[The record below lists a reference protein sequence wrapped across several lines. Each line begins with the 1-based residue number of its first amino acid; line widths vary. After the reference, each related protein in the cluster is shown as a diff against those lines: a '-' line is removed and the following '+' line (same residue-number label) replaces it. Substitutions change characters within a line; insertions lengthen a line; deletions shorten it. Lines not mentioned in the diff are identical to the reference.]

1 MIDVEISK
9 SSGFCFGVV
18 NAINHAERELAEHG
32 NLMSLGDIVHN
43 SQEVNRLSE
52 KGLNSIDYNQLKE
65 LRNARVLFR
74 AHGEA
79 PKIYQFAKANNI
91 EIIDATCPVV
101 LALQKR
107 ILKTYL
113 ETREENGQ
121 IVIFGKA
128 GHAEVNGLVG
138 QTNEEAVV
146 IQTIEQLKE
155 KVDFNRPIYLFS
167 QTTMNGT
174 DYREL
179 IGYIKEHIKDGMTF
193 DHYDTICKQVS
204 NRVPDLIEFAKE
216 KDWVYF
222 IAGKNSS
229 NGKVLYHEALSA
241 NPNTTFISSADEIIE
256 PLPDWV
262 RTVGV
267 SGATSTPRWLMEMV
281 KEKLLSINNS
291 GDQKD

>member
-1 MIDVEISK
+1 MIEVEISR

-18 NAINHAERELAEHG
+18 NAINHAERELNEHG

-43 SQEVNRLSE
+43 SQEVNRLSD
-52 KGLNSIDYNQLKE
+52 KGLEAIDYERLRELKD
-65 LRNARVLFR
+65 ARVLFR

-79 PKIYQFAKANNI
+79 PKIYEFARANNI
-91 EIIDATCPVV
+91 EIVDATCPVV

-113 ETREENGQ
+113 NTRIENGQ

-138 QTNEEAVV
+138 QTNEEAIVV
-146 IQTIEQLKE
+146 QTLDQLKE
-155 KVDFNRPIYLFS
+155 KVDFTRPIYLFS

-174 DYREL
+174 DYAEL
-179 IGYIKEHIKDGMTF
+179 IEYIEQHIQEGVIFK
-193 DHYDTICKQVS
+193 HSDTICKQVS
-204 NRVPDLIEFAKE
+204 NRVPELIEFARA

-222 IAGKNSS
+222 IAGRNSS

-241 NPNTTFISSADEIIE
+241 NPHTTFISSAEEITD
-256 PLPDWV
+256 PLPEWV
-262 RTVGV
+262 HTVGV
-267 SGATSTPRWLMEMV
+267 SGATSTPMWLMEEV
-281 KEKLLSINNS
+281 RDKLLKVNNS
-291 GDQKD
+291 K

>member
-1 MIDVEISK
+1 MIEVEISR

-18 NAINHAERELAEHG
+18 NAINHAERELNEHG

-43 SQEVNRLSE
+43 SQEVNRLSD
-52 KGLNSIDYNQLKE
+52 KGLEAIDYERLRELKD
-65 LRNARVLFR
+65 ARVLFR

-79 PKIYQFAKANNI
+79 PKIYEFARANNI
-91 EIIDATCPVV
+91 EIVDATCPVV

-113 ETREENGQ
+113 NTRIENGQ

-138 QTNEEAVV
+138 QTNEEAIVV
-146 IQTIEQLKE
+146 QTLDQLKE
-155 KVDFNRPIYLFS
+155 KVDFTRPIYLFS

-174 DYREL
+174 DYAEL
-179 IGYIKEHIKDGMTF
+179 IEYIEQHIQEGVTF
-193 DHYDTICKQVS
+193 KHSDTICKQVS
-204 NRVPDLIEFAKE
+204 NRVPELIEFARA

-222 IAGKNSS
+222 IAGRNSS

-241 NPNTTFISSADEIIE
+241 NPHTTFISSAEEITD
-256 PLPDWV
+256 PLPEWV
-262 RTVGV
+262 HTVGV
-267 SGATSTPRWLMEMV
+267 SGATSTPMWLMEEV
-281 KEKLLSINNS
+281 RDKLLKVNNS
-291 GDQKD
+291 K

>member
-1 MIDVEISK
+1 MIEVEISR

-18 NAINHAERELAEHG
+18 NAINHAERELNEHG

-43 SQEVNRLSE
+43 SQEVNRLSD
-52 KGLNSIDYNQLKE
+52 KGLEAIDYERLRELKD
-65 LRNARVLFR
+65 ARVLFR

-79 PKIYQFAKANNI
+79 PKIYEFARANNI
-91 EIIDATCPVV
+91 EIVDATCPVV

-113 ETREENGQ
+113 NTRIENGQ

-138 QTNEEAVV
+138 QTNEEAIVV
-146 IQTIEQLKE
+146 QTLDQLKE
-155 KVDFNRPIYLFS
+155 KVDFTRPIYLFS

-174 DYREL
+174 DYAEL
-179 IGYIKEHIKDGMTF
+179 IEYIEQHIQEGVTF
-193 DHYDTICKQVS
+193 KHSDTICKQVS
-204 NRVPDLIEFAKE
+204 NRVPELIEFARA

-222 IAGKNSS
+222 IAGRNSS

-241 NPNTTFISSADEIIE
+241 NPHTTFISSADEITD
-256 PLPDWV
+256 PLPEWV
-262 RTVGV
+262 HTVGV
-267 SGATSTPRWLMEMV
+267 SGATSTPMWLMEEV
-281 KEKLLSINNS
+281 RDKLLKVNNS
-291 GDQKD
+291 K

>member
-1 MIDVEISK
+1 MIEVEISR

-18 NAINHAERELAEHG
+18 NAINHAERELNEHG

-43 SQEVNRLSE
+43 SQEVNRLSD
-52 KGLNSIDYNQLKE
+52 KGLEAIDYERLRELKD
-65 LRNARVLFR
+65 ARVLFR

-79 PKIYQFAKANNI
+79 PKIYEFARANNI
-91 EIIDATCPVV
+91 EIVDATCPVV

-113 ETREENGQ
+113 NTRIENGQ

-138 QTNEEAVV
+138 QTNEEAIVV
-146 IQTIEQLKE
+146 QTLDQLKE
-155 KVDFNRPIYLFS
+155 KVDFTRPIYLFS

-174 DYREL
+174 DYAEL
-179 IGYIKEHIKDGMTF
+179 IEYIQQHIQEGVTF
-193 DHYDTICKQVS
+193 KHSDTICKQVS
-204 NRVPDLIEFAKE
+204 NRVPELIEFARA

-222 IAGKNSS
+222 IAGRNSS

-241 NPNTTFISSADEIIE
+241 NPHTTFISSADEITD
-256 PLPDWV
+256 PLPEWV
-262 RTVGV
+262 HTVGV
-267 SGATSTPRWLMEMV
+267 SGATSTPMWLMEEV
-281 KEKLLSINNS
+281 RDKLLKVNNS
-291 GDQKD
+291 K

>member
-1 MIDVEISK
+1 MIEVEISR

-18 NAINHAERELAEHG
+18 NAINHAERELNEHG

-43 SQEVNRLSE
+43 SQEVNRLYD
-52 KGLNSIDYNQLKE
+52 KGLEAIDYERLRELKD
-65 LRNARVLFR
+65 ARVLFR

-79 PKIYQFAKANNI
+79 PKIYEFARANNI
-91 EIIDATCPVV
+91 EIVDATCPVV

-113 ETREENGQ
+113 NTRIENGQ

-138 QTNEEAVV
+138 QTNEEAIVV
-146 IQTIEQLKE
+146 QTLDQLKE
-155 KVDFNRPIYLFS
+155 KVDFTRPIYLFS

-174 DYREL
+174 DYAEL
-179 IGYIKEHIKDGMTF
+179 IEYIEQHIQEGVTF
-193 DHYDTICKQVS
+193 KHSDTICKQVS
-204 NRVPDLIEFAKE
+204 NRVPELIEFARA

-222 IAGKNSS
+222 IAGRNSS

-241 NPNTTFISSADEIIE
+241 NPHTTFISSAEEITD
-256 PLPDWV
+256 PLPEWV
-262 RTVGV
+262 HTVGV
-267 SGATSTPRWLMEMV
+267 SGATSTPMWLMEEV
-281 KEKLLSINNS
+281 RDKLLKVNNS
-291 GDQKD
+291 K